1 MLDQFGSL
9 HDRLGSEER
18 ALDVV
23 YLEFSKASDTI
34 SHSIPIGKHE
44 IDERTV
50 RYTENCLSGRAQTLV
65 ISGAESSWSPV
76 ASAVPQGSVPGLI
89 LFNICINYLD
99 EGIEC
104 SFITFADNTKLRGV
118 ADTPEGCA
126 AIQQDL
132 NRLGELGG
140 EEPNEWRGT

>member
-44 IDERTV
+44 IDERTSEV
-50 RYTENCLSGRAQTLV
+50 H
-65 ISGAESSWSPV
+65 
-76 ASAVPQGSVPGLI
+76 
-89 LFNICINYLD
+89 
-99 EGIEC
+99 
-104 SFITFADNTKLRGV
+104 
-118 ADTPEGCA
+118 
-126 AIQQDL
+126 
-132 NRLGELGG
+132 
-140 EEPNEWRGT
+140 